1 MYLNR
6 RKLLTSAAFLGAA
19 AAIPGVARAED
30 DESIWDVLAR
40 NARKKDVNPE
50 KNTVEALTIIDTPEP
65 ILSFDTAYNIQ
76 VAIGYYQQL
85 VAAGGWEAPTR
96 QTFGLANGKDGRA
109 VIPLKR
115 HLMLAGDLARAER
128 VSDRFDD
135 ELDLAVRKFQIR
147 HGIVPNGKIDEPTF
161 YALAVPAEQRLAQL
175 QLNAVRVEQL
185 AGSLQDRYLLVNIP
199 AASIETVDGG
209 IVNSRHTAVV
219 GKIDRQTP
227 VMSSRVH
234 QVKFNPYWTV
244 PKSIIEKDLIRYM
257 NEDPMYL
264 TNFNI
269 RIFDGNG
276 NELPPEAIDWSTKD
290 AVRYT
295 FRQDPGGENSM
306 GHCKID
312 FYNPYDCYLHDTP
325 AKALFG
331 QNSRFHSS
339 GCVRVEGIDEVVT
352 WLLRDNGGWDI
363 NGVHAMFDTN
373 ENVNVALSFQMPI
386 HTTYVTA
393 WANRQG
399 TVNFR
404 TDIYEFDAQG
414 KVTFA

>member
-1 MYLNR
+1 MILNR
-6 RKLLTSAAFLGAA
+6 RKLLTSAAAFGAV
-19 AAIPGVARAED
+19 AAIPGLARAD
-30 DESIWDVLAR
+30 DEESIWDVLAR

-50 KNTVEALTIIDTPEP
+50 KNTVEALKIIDTPEP

-115 HLMLAGDLARAER
+115 HLMLVGDLPRAER

-135 ELDLAVRKFQIR
+135 DMDLAVRKFQIR

-175 QLNAVRVEQL
+175 QLNALRVEQL
-185 AGSLQDRYLLVNIP
+185 AGALQDRYLLVNIP

-227 VMSSRVH
+227 IMSSKVH
-234 QVKFNPYWTV
+234 QIKFNPYWTV

-264 TNFNI
+264 TNFHI

-276 NELPPEAIDWSTKD
+276 NEVPPEAIDWSTKD

-339 GCVRVEGIDEVVT
+339 GCVRVEGIDEVAT

-363 NGVHAMFDTN
+363 GGVHAMFDTN
-373 ENVNVALSFQMPI
+373 ENVNVALSFQMPL

-404 TDIYEFDAQG
+404 PDVYEFDAQG